1 MQLFLFSC
9 NFWGKI
15 MMRSTYCGQVTEE
28 LIDQT
33 ITIAGWVHRRRD
45 HGGVIFLD
53 MRDREGLLQVVIDP
67 DTPEAFA
74 TADAARSE
82 YLLKITGRVRRR
94 YEGTENPN
102 MVSGQVELLGKEIE
116 LLAKSDTPP
125 FPLNDDNITVSEE
138 LRLKYR
144 FLDMRRPEMQE
155 RMKFRAKA
163 TSTIRRYLDDHGF
176 LDVETPVLTRATP
189 EGARDYLV
197 PSRTRQGNFFA
208 LPQSP
213 QLFKQLLMVAGFDRY
228 YQIAK
233 CFRDEDLR
241 ADRQPEFTQVDIETS
256 FLSDE
261 EIMDITEG
269 LTKNLFKT
277 MLDVEFDT
285 FPRMTYADAMRDYA
299 SDKPDLRIPLKLIDV
314 ADIMQHVEFKVF
326 SGPAQDPK
334 GRVVALRIPNG
345 GEMSRKQIDE
355 YTKFVGIYGARGLA
369 YIKVNDASNI
379 NNGVE
384 KESGLQSPI
393 IKNMTDEVL
402 IELIERTDA
411 QTGDIIFFG
420 ADKAKIV
427 NDAMGA
433 LRVKIGTDLNLF
445 TCEWAPLWVVDFP
458 MFEETDD
465 GKWTSVHHP
474 FTRPKGSV
482 EELKQSPET
491 ALSIA
496 YDMVLNGTEIGG
508 GSLRINTVDMQ
519 EAVFDALGISK
530 EEAELKFKFLMDAL
544 RFGAPPHGGLAF
556 GLDRLIML
564 MVGASSIRDV
574 IAFPKTKTAD
584 CPLTEAP
591 AEVDNRQLR
600 ELGIRIREKQQA
612 E

>member
-1 MQLFLFSC
+1 
-9 NFWGKI
+9 

-299 SDKPDLRIPLKLIDV
+299 SDKPDLRIPLKLVDV